1 MDDQSRPPFADG
13 DPSDATHIDLGD
25 TARQVGLF
33 ESANGLPH
41 GVLEIVIA
49 IGLALL
55 LLPLR
60 AVWRAM
66 RHGDQPPQG

>member
-1 MDDQSRPPFADG
+1 MDDQSRPPFAD
-13 DPSDATHIDLGD
+13 DEPSDGTDIDLGE

-60 AVWRAM
+60 ALWRAM
-66 RHGDQPPQG
+66 RRGDDPRQG

>member
-1 MDDQSRPPFADG
+1 MDEQSRSPVADG
-13 DPSDATHIDLGD
+13 DEPDGTDIDLGA

-41 GVLEIVIA
+41 GVLEVVIA

-55 LLPLR
+55 LVPLR
-60 AVWRAM
+60 AAWRAF
-66 RHGDQPPQG
+66 RRSDDPDRG

>member
-1 MDDQSRPPFADG
+1 MDDHSRPPFADDG
-13 DPSDATHIDLGD
+13 PSDAGDIDLGD

-49 IGLALL
+49 IGLALML
-55 LLPLR
+55 VPLR

-66 RHGDQPPQG
+66 RHGDDPRQG

>member
-1 MDDQSRPPFADG
+1 MDDEAGPPFADAE
-13 DPSDATHIDLGD
+13 PSDATDIDLGD

-55 LLPLR
+55 LVPLR
-60 AVWRAM
+60 AAWRAI
-66 RHGDQPPQG
+66 RRSDDPRRG

>member
-1 MDDQSRPPFADG
+1 MDDQTRPSVDDDESG
-13 DPSDATHIDLGD
+13 GQDIDLGE

-60 AVWRAM
+60 AAWRAL
-66 RHGDQPPQG
+66 RRGDEPHGG

>member
-1 MDDQSRPPFADG
+1 MDDQTRPSVAD
-13 DPSDATHIDLGD
+13 DESDGQDIDLGG

-41 GVLEIVIA
+41 GVLEILIA

-60 AVWRAM
+60 AVWRAI
-66 RHGDQPPQG
+66 RRGDRPPGG

>member
-1 MDDQSRPPFADG
+1 MDDQSRPPFAGDG
-13 DPSDATHIDLGD
+13 PSDDPDIDLGD

-41 GVLEIVIA
+41 GVPEIVIA

-60 AVWRAM
+60 AAWRAM
-66 RHGDQPPQG
+66 RRGDDPRQG